1 MANSNGVITVP
12 VSLRDV
18 CAVLGVTNQSVAHV
32 CGNTHGKTNMWS
44 RYKPVHIYGTL
55 FVDRDVQWWKGSSG
69 TAGFSFPSVNNY
81 SEIPGKYTS
90 GKMNG
95 WLYVPPS
102 GGATSPYRLGDFEKY
117 KHDAIAPIST
127 FVCPKKIVAGD
138 SFSCSCMGAAD
149 TDIEKDTPGSVSFSD
164 ISRDSLPLSE
174 WYFGIVVTDAS
185 GTVKGRVAGPG
196 KGPTAT
202 CTFDAATLTKGET
215 YDVYPFLARNAMT
228 QTSADITNT
237 YIPLPLVSPGSVEV
251 STAADVYDITIT
263 LDGEYSRSPITNE
276 KIAVTWSLE
285 VKVKSTITIN
295 SGTVYVVTTDFNFGD
310 TLQSYE
316 GYTALDAATV
326 TSSKPYTK
334 LGMFSGIDKQR
345 SYKILLYLNTNVGVL
360 TREKLL
366 FETS

>member
-1 MANSNGVITVP
+1 MANSDGIITAP
-12 VSLRDV
+12 VSLEDV

-69 TAGFSFPSVNNY
+69 TAGLTFPSVKNY
-81 SEIPGKYTS
+81 SEIPEKYES
-90 GKMNG
+90 GKTNG
-95 WLYVPPS
+95 WFYSPPT

-117 KHDAIAPIST
+117 KHDAISPIST
-127 FVCPKKIVAGD
+127 FVCPKKIVAGEN
-138 SFSCSCMGAAD
+138 FSCSCMGTAD
-149 TDIEKDTPGSVSFSD
+149 TGTEKNTPGSVGFSD
-164 ISRDSLPLSE
+164 ISCDSVPLSE

-196 KGPTAT
+196 KGATAA
-202 CTFDAATLTKGET
+202 CTFDAATLTQGET
-215 YDVYPFLARNAMT
+215 YNVYPFLAKNAMAQAST
-228 QTSADITNT
+228 DVTNSS
-237 YIPLPLVSPGSVEV
+237 IPLPLISPGSVEV
-251 STAADVYDITIT
+251 STATDVYDITIT
-263 LDGEYSRSPITNE
+263 LDGDYSRSPVTGE

-285 VKVKSTITIN
+285 VKVKSAITIN

-316 GYTALDAATV
+316 GYTTLDAATV

-334 LGMFSGIDKQR
+334 IGLFSGIDKQR

-360 TREKLL
+360 TREKHL

>member
-1 MANSNGVITVP
+1 MANSDGIITAP
-12 VSLRDV
+12 VSLEDV

-69 TAGFSFPSVNNY
+69 TAGLTFPSVKNY
-81 SEIPGKYTS
+81 SEIPEKYES
-90 GKMNG
+90 GKTNG
-95 WLYVPPS
+95 WFYSPPT

-117 KHDAIAPIST
+117 KHDAISPIST
-127 FVCPKKIVAGD
+127 FVCPKKIVAGEN
-138 SFSCSCMGAAD
+138 FSCSCMGTAD
-149 TDIEKDTPGSVSFSD
+149 TGTEKNTPGSVGFSD
-164 ISRDSLPLSE
+164 ISCDSVPLSE

-196 KGPTAT
+196 KGATAA
-202 CTFDAATLTKGET
+202 CTFDAATLTQGET
-215 YDVYPFLARNAMT
+215 YNVYPFLAKNAMAQAST
-228 QTSADITNT
+228 DVTNS
-237 YIPLPLVSPGSVEV
+237 YIPLPLISPGSVEV
-251 STAADVYDITIT
+251 STATDVYDITIT
-263 LDGEYSRSPITNE
+263 LDGDYSRSPVTGE

-285 VKVKSTITIN
+285 VKVKSAITIN

-316 GYTALDAATV
+316 GYTTLDAATV

-334 LGMFSGIDKQR
+334 IDLFSGIDKQR

-360 TREKLL
+360 TREKHL

>member
-1 MANSNGVITVP
+1 
-12 VSLRDV
+12 
-18 CAVLGVTNQSVAHV
+18 
-32 CGNTHGKTNMWS
+32 MWS

-69 TAGFSFPSVNNY
+69 TAGLTFPSVKNY
-81 SEIPGKYTS
+81 SEIPEKYES
-90 GKMNG
+90 GKTNG
-95 WLYVPPS
+95 WFYSPPT

-117 KHDAIAPIST
+117 KHDAISPIST
-127 FVCPKKIVAGD
+127 FVCPKKIVAGEN
-138 SFSCSCMGAAD
+138 FSCSCMGTAD
-149 TDIEKDTPGSVSFSD
+149 TGTEKNTPGSVGFSD
-164 ISRDSLPLSE
+164 ISCDSVPLSE

-196 KGPTAT
+196 KGATAA
-202 CTFDAATLTKGET
+202 CTFDAATLTQGET
-215 YDVYPFLARNAMT
+215 YNVYPFLAKNAMAQAST
-228 QTSADITNT
+228 DVTNSS
-237 YIPLPLVSPGSVEV
+237 IPLPLISPGSVEV
-251 STAADVYDITIT
+251 STATDVYDITIT
-263 LDGEYSRSPITNE
+263 LDGDYSRSPVTGE

-285 VKVKSTITIN
+285 VKVKSAITIN

-316 GYTALDAATV
+316 GYTTLDAATV

-334 LGMFSGIDKQR
+334 IGLFSGIDKQR

-360 TREKLL
+360 TREKHL